1 MSNWIVKAKDKGA
14 AACNI
19 VKSVGPFMISQS
31 EKMSEA
37 FARHKGR
44 LASVEVAKELLI
56 DEGKILNKARGEL
69 LERYA
74 QADAVEKI
82 RIRGDL
88 EDISGYQQQ
97 LNVSEKALGYFP
109 QAQDTQGHE
118 ESTREIADHWMD
130 SFSELAKRRNEK
142 WREELLSKAL
152 AFEAAEPG
160 SITTKVLWFVGTMEE
175 RTFHAVSSLLD
186 LCCIINKE
194 HFIPAVSGHHKLNE
208 VVPDCPLREKIELG
222 ELLLILDDSGVVTDF
237 SKTVLYIE
245 TCESF
250 SASYLKTSYRLKRV
264 GEKDKM
270 EIKGIGLTT
279 LGESIARL
287 HSQRY
292 NELG

>member
-88 EDISGYQQQ
+88 EDICGYQQQ
-97 LNVSEKALGYFP
+97 LTYVKPSVRYLTINNSDEDYAYDLTIGEMIKNTNLLTLKV
-109 QAQDTQGHE
+109 
-118 ESTREIADHWMD
+118 
-130 SFSELAKRRNEK
+130 K
-142 WREELLSKAL
+142 WY
-152 AFEAAEPG
+152 
-160 SITTKVLWFVGTMEE
+160 
-175 RTFHAVSSLLD
+175 
-186 LCCIINKE
+186 NK
-194 HFIPAVSGHHKLNE
+194 I
-208 VVPDCPLREKIELG
+208 
-222 ELLLILDDSGVVTDF
+222 
-237 SKTVLYIE
+237 
-245 TCESF
+245 
-250 SASYLKTSYRLKRV
+250 
-264 GEKDKM
+264 
-270 EIKGIGLTT
+270 IGLDN
-279 LGESIARL
+279 LPDGLQEF
-287 HSQRY
+287 
-292 NELG
+292 